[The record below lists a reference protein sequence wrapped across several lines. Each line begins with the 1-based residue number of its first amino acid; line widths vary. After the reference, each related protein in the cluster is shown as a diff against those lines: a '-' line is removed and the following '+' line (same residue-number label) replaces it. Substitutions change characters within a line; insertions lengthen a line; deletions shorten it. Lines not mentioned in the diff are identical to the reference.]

1 MAEQRFDAVVI
12 GAGQGGTPL
21 ALALAGAGRRTAL
34 IECDQVGGTCVNTGC
49 TPTKTMVASARV
61 AHLARRAA
69 DYGVDCGPVRVA
81 LDRVRARKRAMV
93 ETFRTGSQ
101 RRLDETEGLELIR
114 GQARFAG
121 PRQIEVA
128 LNGGGSRRLAA
139 EWVIIDTGSRPR
151 RPALPGLDSVA
162 ALDSTSIMELDRVP
176 EHLIVIGGGYI
187 GLEFGQMFLRFGSR
201 VTLIQRG
208 RQLLAREDEDVAEM
222 IHDIM
227 IEDGME
233 VLLESRPLRCAPDG
247 RGVVLEV
254 ERPRGTERI
263 AGSHLLLAAG
273 RSPNSDA
280 LNLAAA
286 GVETDARGH
295 IQVDDR
301 LATSAPGVW
310 ALGDVIGG
318 PAFTHVSFDQ
328 HRILRANLLD
338 GEQLEYVDRQ
348 VPYTVFID
356 PQLGRIGDT
365 EVQALAYG
373 HSIRVTTMSME
384 WVARALEADETRGML
399 KAVVDADTDR
409 ILGFAALGIAGGELM
424 AAVQVAMLADLP
436 YTALR
441 DAVFAHPTL
450 AEALNNL
457 FADLV

>member
-21 ALALAGAGRRTAL
+21 AMALAGAGRRTAL
-34 IECDQVGGTCVNTGC
+34 IERDQVGGTCVNTGC

-69 DYGVDCGPVRVA
+69 DYGIDCGPVGVA

-93 ETFRTGSQ
+93 ETFRTGGQ
-101 RRLDETEGLELIR
+101 QRLDETEGLELVR
-114 GQARFAG
+114 GQARFAA

-151 RPALPGLDSVA
+151 RPALPGLDRVA

-247 RGVVLEV
+247 QGVALEV
-254 ERPRGTERI
+254 DRPRGAERI

-273 RSPNSDA
+273 RTPNTDA
-280 LNLAAA
+280 LDLAAA
-286 GVETDARGH
+286 GVETDEGGH
-295 IQVDDR
+295 IRVDGQ

-328 HRILRANLLD
+328 HRILRANLID

-356 PQLGRIGDT
+356 PQLGRIGDS
-365 EVQALAYG
+365 EVQALARGY
-373 HSIRVTTMSME
+373 SIRVTAMPME
-384 WVARALEADETRGML
+384 WVARALEVDETRGML

-441 DAVFAHPTL
+441 DAVFAHPTV